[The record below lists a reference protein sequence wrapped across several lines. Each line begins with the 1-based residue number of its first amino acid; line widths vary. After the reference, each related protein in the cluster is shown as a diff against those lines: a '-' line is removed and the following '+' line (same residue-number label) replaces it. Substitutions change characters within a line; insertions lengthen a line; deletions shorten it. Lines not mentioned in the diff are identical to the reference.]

1 MGSIKLLNTLNGVL
15 CIRCNV
21 ALTNHIVADVE
32 FRCKLYL
39 L

>member
-1 MGSIKLLNTLNGVL
+1 VKHQASQYINGVL

-21 ALTNHIVADVE
+21 ELTNHIVADVE
-32 FRCKLYL
+32 FRCKIYL